1 MCVAGHT
8 FFVTQFV
15 SFKDANTFEVFY
27 SKDLA
32 AEQIPLACKKESMP
46 YCTRVFGAVK
56 RGRGRGTDTV
66 TLVCIV

>member
-1 MCVAGHT
+1 MCVTGHT

-32 AEQIPLACKKESMP
+32 AEQVPLACKKKKA
-46 YCTRVFGAVK
+46 CHIAHGC
-56 RGRGRGTDTV
+56 
-66 TLVCIV
+66 LVQSKEGGGGVLTF